1 MQCRYM
7 NNTPNTPKPASVPPK
22 PANKSNANRRKQ
34 LIINPEIQYGM
45 LTYVGALILINVIA
59 QFISMMMFFSQIA
72 TLAQANDSAFS
83 DILHLMSD
91 YKSLFFIYNLIP
103 SVSISIIGFYFFN
116 RFTNRIV
123 GPIYNINNVIKSTNA
138 GTNEKPQIRLRDGD
152 YFTDFAKNLNV
163 LLKDRVHPK
172 DTSAQPPKE

>member
-1 MQCRYM
+1 M
-7 NNTPNTPKPASVPPK
+7 NKPTSTPPPTAPKAPQKTGAPPK
-22 PANKSNANRRKQ
+22 GGAANRRRT

-72 TLAQANDSAFS
+72 TLAQGNDSAFS

-91 YKSLFFIYNLIP
+91 YKSLFFVYNLIP

-123 GPIYNINNVIKSTNA
+123 GPIYNINNVVKATNA

-152 YFTDFAKNLNV
+152 YFMEFAANLNT
-163 LLKDRVHPK
+163 LFKEKVHPK
-172 DTSAQPPKE
+172 DKP